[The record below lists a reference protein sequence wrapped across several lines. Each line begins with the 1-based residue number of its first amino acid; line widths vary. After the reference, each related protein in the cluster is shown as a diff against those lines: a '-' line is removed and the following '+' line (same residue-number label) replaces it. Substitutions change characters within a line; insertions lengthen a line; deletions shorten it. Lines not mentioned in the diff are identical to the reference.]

1 MKKLF
6 AIVLAVAMVL
16 SLASVAMAANTSLS
30 KNSKQTLLNGD
41 KEFNVGAFEITLRK
55 GKNNFVS
62 YEGDNIPYGKTVY
75 IPLID
80 ASGNKV
86 TQSDAVSGL
95 KVSAKWDTNGKFVES
110 VSIAKKDD
118 YYHIAI
124 VTTGSETKE
133 KDVEGTLTLTGK
145 AYSTPTD
152 AGKDQKKVKADKAEI
167 DITLTLGFDKS
178 ADLEVTD
185 TGKIFNFED
194 LDEQDEECELT
205 FEEDDEVSFTVDTTH
220 QGEIV
225 VAMDTDE
232 IDAVEDAYP
241 SANLDFFNFN
251 GATFRKT
258 GTLLLPGEE
267 GQFVYE
273 YKNGALQAV
282 NAKWDSY
289 EEAFVIKTKTLG
301 QYVISDVELA
311 VGAAVTPTAD
321 AAAAPAAT
329 VAPAANPSTGAAL

>member
-6 AIVLAVAMVL
+6 ALVLAVAMVL
-16 SLASVAMAANTSLS
+16 SLASVAMAANTDLS

-41 KEFNVGAFEITLRK
+41 HEFNVDAFQITLRDS
-55 GKNNFVS
+55 KNTFVS
-62 YEGDNIPYGKTVY
+62 CADEAVPYGKTVY

-80 ASGNKV
+80 ADGKKV

-95 KVSAKWDTNGKFVES
+95 KVSAKWDSNGKYVKSTEI
-110 VSIAKKDD
+110 VKKDD

-124 VTTGSETKE
+124 VTQGSETKE
-133 KDVEGTLTLTGK
+133 KDVEGTITLTGK
-145 AYSTPTD
+145 AYATPTD
-152 AGKDQKKVKADKAEI
+152 ADKDQKKVKGDKAEI
-167 DITLTLGFDKS
+167 DVTITLGFKK
-178 ADLEVTD
+178 ANDLVATED
-185 TGKIFNFED
+185 GLLFNFED
-194 LDEQDEECELT
+194 LDEQDEETEIT
-205 FEEDDEVSFTVDTTH
+205 FEEDDDVSFTVDTTH

-225 VAMDTDE
+225 IGMDTDE

-273 YKNGALQAV
+273 YKDGALQAV

-311 VGAAVTPTAD
+311 VGAAVAPAEG
-321 AAAAPAAT
+321 AAAAPA
-329 VAPAANPSTGAAL
+329 VVAANPSTGAAL

>member
-6 AIVLAVAMVL
+6 ALVLAVAMVL
-16 SLASVAMAANTSLS
+16 SLASVAMAANTDLS
-30 KNSKQTLLNGD
+30 KNNKATLLNGD
-41 KEFNVGAFEITLRK
+41 KEFNVGAFQLTLRK
-55 GKNNFVS
+55 GKNNFVNV
-62 YEGDNIPYGKTVY
+62 EGDNVPYGKTVY

-80 ASGNKV
+80 ADGNKV

-95 KVSAKWDTNGKFVES
+95 KVTAKWDQNGKYVKSTEI
-110 VSIAKKDD
+110 VKKDD

-124 VTTGSETKE
+124 VTQGSETKE

-152 AGKDQKKVKADKAEI
+152 ASKDQKKVKAEKAEI
-167 DITLTLGFDKS
+167 DVTLTMGFDK
-178 ADLEVTD
+178 ATDLEADD

-194 LDEQDEECELT
+194 LDEQDEETEIT
-205 FEEDDEVSFTVDTTH
+205 FTEDDDVTFTVDTTH

-225 VAMDTDE
+225 IAMDTDE
-232 IDAVEDAYP
+232 IEAVEDAYP

-273 YKNGALQAV
+273 YKDGALQAV

-289 EEAFVIKTKTLG
+289 EEAFVLKTKTLG

-311 VGAAVTPTAD
+311 VGAAVAPAD
-321 AAAAPAAT
+321 AAAAPAA
-329 VAPAANPSTGAAL
+329 VAANPSTGAAL